1 MRRCMQTDV
10 MRFMKLLPASGKALL
25 PVIFAASATGWAGQ
39 VPPMPGS
46 ASGNAGV
53 VLDSHMPEASRSAI
67 KKLVVVGGVVPAGD
81 AVTGTYDEDTG
92 GLAGGMNEGGKIGT
106 ISKEVGGVPVNIPI
120 PYLGMIGSIF
130 GGLSGAAKEQMQD
143 LRDAMTEE
151 LMRADNPPLRSDGLA
166 LDAYRAIQR
175 LPAIESD
182 LFSPSKPLP
191 EGTDAAMYVN
201 FDGLTIDVQD
211 DDAIITAAATATL
224 RRLSDGVSIYGV
236 VVKYQDRDSLS
247 NWTENEN
254 ALWHEYI
261 NFARYYLGR
270 EIAAEFFDRV
280 ELNHELKPV
289 ETNSA
294 EQDRKNKLKFVS
306 ESLTPTL
313 AWELKLNGGD
323 AYGSWPESI
332 DESGISYDIEIF
344 DNQQL
349 AYYEKQVPDPSHT
362 LAYELE
368 PCKTYRWSVRPVYQV
383 GSDIRFGEWMKFT
396 PETDKDDEEVKTVAE
411 KGIFGR
417 QASTAPAYIQ
427 DFALLETECKRK

>member
-1 MRRCMQTDV
+1 MQTEV
-10 MRFMKLLPASGKALL
+10 KRFTTLCRATVKALL
-25 PVIFAASATGWAGQ
+25 IVFFSSSSLGWAGQ
-39 VPPMPGS
+39 VPPMPS
-46 ASGNAGV
+46 STAGNNQEIAH
-53 VLDSHMPEASRSAI
+53 DSHMPEASRSKV
-67 KKLVVVGGVVPAGD
+67 KKLVVVGGVAPAAD
-81 AVTGTYDEDTG
+81 SVTGTYDKDTG

-130 GGLSGAAKEQMQD
+130 GGLSGAAKEQMQE

-201 FDGLTIDVQD
+201 FDGLTIDVQG
-211 DDAIITAAATATL
+211 DDAIITSSATATL
-224 RRLSDGVSIYGV
+224 RRLHDGVSIYAV
-236 VVKYQDRDSLS
+236 VIKYQDRDSLS

-280 ELNHELKPV
+280 ELNHELMPV
-289 ETNSA
+289 ETDSA
-294 EQDRKNKLKFVS
+294 ERDRKNKLKFVS

-313 AWELKLNGGD
+313 AWELTLNGGD
-323 AYGSWPESI
+323 AYGVWPESI
-332 DESGISYDIEIF
+332 DESRISYDIEIF

-349 AYYEKQVPDPSHT
+349 AYYEKQVPDPSHAV
-362 LAYELE
+362 AYELE
-368 PCKTYRWSVRPVYQV
+368 PCKTYRWTVRPVYQV
-383 GSDIRFGEWMKFT
+383 GSDIRFGEWMKFS
-396 PETDKDDEEVKTVAE
+396 PENDKDDEELKTIAE
-411 KGIFGR
+411 KGLFGR

-427 DFALLETECKRK
+427 DFALLETECKR